1 VYPYCAEVIH
11 GCSHWDQVG
20 SPFRYAVRHVTVVSV
35 TLSNFATAVVMD
47 FKPVSVKFGS
57 THSRREGP
65 TAIKSPEVVKGCVV
79 VVVVVVVVVEVVVVE
94 VAAGIDALPL
104 DEVVDPIMALEG
116 EGMNNAATVMAAM
129 DAPTSEALAKKLRRA
144 SNSRNR
150 RLKLNMVPI
159 TE

>member
-20 SPFRYAVRHVTVVSV
+20 SPFKYAVRHVTVVSV

-65 TAIKSPEVVKGCVV
+65 TAIKSPEVVKGSVV

-129 DAPTSEALAKKLRRA
+129 EAPTSEALAKKLRRA